1 MIKTGFVKISVLK
14 TSSLF
19 PIHHLVLI
27 PSPAHRSD
35 HSTIIQA
42 SITQF
47 KIFDVG
53 QLYYEIKIL
62 ISRSQS
68 FKTMQCPTSEFLR
81 HVFLRY

>member
-1 MIKTGFVKISVLK
+1 MSAGLNLSAKEWFDLLDHKVFTVFLMIKTGFVKISVLK

-19 PIHHLVLI
+19 PIRHLVLI

-47 KIFDVG
+47 
-53 QLYYEIKIL
+53 
-62 ISRSQS
+62 
-68 FKTMQCPTSEFLR
+68 
-81 HVFLRY
+81 